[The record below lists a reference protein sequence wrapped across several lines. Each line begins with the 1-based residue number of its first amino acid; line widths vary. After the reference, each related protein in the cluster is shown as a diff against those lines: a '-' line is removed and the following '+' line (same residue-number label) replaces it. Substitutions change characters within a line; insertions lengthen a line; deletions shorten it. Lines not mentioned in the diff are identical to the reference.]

1 MTSLFR
7 NILRHLPHLVRR
19 YLSKKRSHHYQGLFI
34 NITPGVFHP
43 GLFFSTKMLL
53 QFLEKQSIKDA
64 TVLEIGAGT
73 GIISLLAAKMGAK
86 VTATDISQLAIENIR
101 LNARKNNLPLNIIQS
116 DLFENLPAKQFDWI
130 LVNPPYYAK
139 QPMREE
145 EFAWYCGEHHEYFI
159 RFFTSLPLFITI
171 KTNTV
176 MVLSDVCNL
185 PVIFRIG
192 SEHNF
197 EFVKLSEKNIWVDGK
212 NYIFQIKQIA

>member
-7 NILRHLPHLVRR
+7 KILRPVPHLIRW
-19 YLSKKRSHHYQGLFI
+19 YLSKKRSFQYHDLFVDI
-34 NITPGVFHP
+34 IPGVFHP
-43 GLFFSTKMLL
+43 GFFFSTKMML
-53 QFLEKQSIKDA
+53 QFAEKQSFQGS
-64 TVLEIGAGT
+64 TLLEIGAGT
-73 GIISLLAAKMGAK
+73 GIISLLAANMGAK

-101 LNARKNNLPLNIIQS
+101 LNAGKNHLPLTIIQS
-116 DLFENLPAKQFDWI
+116 DLFENIPITSFDWI

-139 QPMREE
+139 KPIHEE
-145 EFAWYCGEHHEYFI
+145 DFAWYCGEHHEYFI
-159 RFFTSLPLFITI
+159 RFFRSLPTFITS

-212 NYIFQIKQIA
+212 NFIFQIKQIV

>member
-7 NILRHLPHLVRR
+7 NILRPLPHLIRW
-19 YLSKKRSHHYQGLFI
+19 YLSKKRSYHYQGLFI
-34 NITPGVFHP
+34 DITPGVFHP

-53 QFLEKQSIKDA
+53 RFLEKQSIKDA

-73 GIISLLAAKMGAK
+73 GIISLLAAKMGARI
-86 VTATDISQLAIENIR
+86 TATDISQLAIENIR

-116 DLFENLPAKQFDWI
+116 NLFENLPAEQFDWI

-159 RFFTSLPLFITI
+159 RFFTSLPSFITS

-212 NYIFQIKQIA
+212 NYIFQIKQIV